1 MTTTRAIAV
10 TAAAAAMVAIASP
23 ALAGPA
29 SGAPA
34 KQGRARKKVV
44 LAPLTTLGEEVRSR
58 QVRQMERAVLD
69 GIAAQPNTAIVSMT
83 KLLAEL
89 KQARRDD
96 LRNCDGDVE
105 CLADLGILLSADL
118 VVYGEV
124 GGVGEL
130 QIAYLK
136 LIEVAGRRELRSTTL
151 ELDGKADAVAARAAA
166 VRLLD
171 PGRYVGT
178 LALDVDVGGA
188 SIYIDGALRARSPAK
203 PMPLSVGTHAVRIT
217 HPEYRDFVRF
227 VDVQFQSSERIQVG
241 LQQYPIVA
249 SDMRRTEA
257 EQIVVPVG
265 PVRDEPT
272 PWYRQWYTIAGAGAA
287 LVVTSAI
294 VFAVV
299 SGGVD
304 ADQEKVI
311 E

>member
-1 MTTTRAIAV
+1 MTARAMLAAV
-10 TAAAAAMVAIASP
+10 AVVVAIAPP
-23 ALAGPA
+23 AVAGPT
-29 SGAPA
+29 PA
-34 KQGRARKKVV
+34 KRSVRKKVV
-44 LAPLTTLGEEVRSR
+44 LAPLSTLGEEARSR
-58 QVRQMERAVLD
+58 EVRHMERAVMD

-96 LRNCDGDVE
+96 LRNCDGEVA
-105 CLADLGILLSADL
+105 CLADLGVLLSADL

-151 ELDGKADAVAARAAA
+151 ELDGKADAEAARAAA

-227 VDVQFQSSERIQVG
+227 VDVRFQSSQRIQVG

-249 SDMRRTEA
+249 SEMRKTEA
-257 EQIVVPVG
+257 ERLVDPAG
-265 PVRDEPT
+265 PVRDGPT